1 MDQINTINENLKKPV
16 IGFDAFTG
24 NDYVSSF
31 FQKGKMMCWKTMK
44 KNQNFVDAL
53 NRLGEN
59 WSIDTSDT
67 VIAILE
73 KYTCV
78 MYCYPREKLVNT
90 VRIKLFEKKYT
101 KEGKFI
107 DISVLP
113 PCNSVLIFYIKRAN
127 YVIT

>member
-1 MDQINTINENLKKPV
+1 
-16 IGFDAFTG
+16 
-24 NDYVSSF
+24 
-31 FQKGKMMCWKTMK
+31 MK

-90 VRIKLFEKKYT
+90 VRTKLFEKKYT
-101 KEGKFI
+101 KEGKFV
-107 DISVLP
+107 DMSVLP
-113 PCNSVLIFYIKRAN
+113 PCNSVLILHIKRAN

>member
-1 MDQINTINENLKKPV
+1 MDQINTIIENLKKPV

-31 FQKGKMMCWKTMK
+31 FQKGKTMCWKTMK

-59 WSIDTSDT
+59 WSVDTSDT

-90 VRIKLFEKKYT
+90 VRTKLFEKKYT

-107 DISVLP
+107 DMSVLP
-113 PCNSVLIFYIKRAN
+113 PCNSVLILHIKQAN